1 MLIYIFTMSI
11 NNFLSNENVNLLW
24 EVLKEEEI
32 LKIQN
37 QNILNQIAQ
46 IFKNN
51 LKGFYENEKTKN
63 INLVDINKK
72 YIILILNYININY
85 PRKNVNYETPS
96 YKINSEQNISNIPTN
111 LTHKTQIYEEIPKKE
126 LITFEEFQK
135 DKRSQFD
142 KDLNKRQEE
151 FTSSMSIEI
160 PDVPDFSDKF
170 KDTPIPQIE
179 EEIKKITAQRNY
191 DIEQI
196 NKNYKQP
203 DSKWLNSL
211 ETSVKNE
218 KLQHPSQ
225 KKPQRQFNES
235 EIKYIKIK

>member
-1 MLIYIFTMSI
+1 MSI